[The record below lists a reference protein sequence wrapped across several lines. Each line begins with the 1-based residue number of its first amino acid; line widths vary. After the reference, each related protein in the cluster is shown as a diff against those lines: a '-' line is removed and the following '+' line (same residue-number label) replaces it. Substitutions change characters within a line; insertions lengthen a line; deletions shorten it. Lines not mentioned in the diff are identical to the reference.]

1 MSSTFPKLSIIT
13 INLNNSEGL
22 RLTIES
28 IVAQQRKEFEFIV
41 IDGSSTDGSVDV
53 IHEFSDHIDYWVS
66 EPDSGIYNA
75 MNKGIAVA
83 TGEYCLFLNS
93 GDTLLPDSLSS
104 SLFDDIYADIIYF
117 PCYMMYNNGT
127 HVLRTFPDK
136 LSSLFFFM
144 NSINHQS
151 TFIKRTCFNQLGF
164 YNESYRHLADFD
176 FWIRSI
182 VLDNCPHHYIPNAI
196 TSYDMHGIT
205 GKWNDQLSAERDAI
219 LKKHFPPLVYED
231 LVAASKIRHLIQ
243 ASKAATLPFRI
254 AYFFFRITNYISHR
268 ISTKAL

>member
-1 MSSTFPKLSIIT
+1 MSSTPPKLSFIT
-13 INLNNSEGL
+13 VNLNNSDGL

-28 IVAQQRKEFEFIV
+28 IVAQQWKEFEFIV
-41 IDGSSTDGSVDV
+41 IDGSSTDGSVEV

-93 GDTLLPDSLSS
+93 GDALLPDGLSS
-104 SLFDDIYADIIYF
+104 SLFDDIYTDIIYF
-117 PCYMMYNNGT
+117 PCNMMYNNGI
-127 HVLRTFPDK
+127 HELRTFPDK
-136 LSSLFFFM
+136 LSSSFFFR

-151 TFIKRTCFNQLGF
+151 TFIKRNCFIQLGL

-182 VLDNCPHHYIPNAI
+182 ILENCSHQYIPTAI
-196 TSYDMHGIT
+196 TSYDMHGLT
-205 GKWNDQLSAERDAI
+205 AKWNAQLSAERDAI
-219 LKKHFPPLVYED
+219 LKNHFPPLVYED
-231 LVAASKIRHLIQ
+231 LAAASRIHHFIH
-243 ASKAATLPFRI
+243 ASKAATIPFRI
-254 AYFFFRITNYISHR
+254 AYFIFRFTNYISHR
-268 ISTKAL
+268 IFKRAL